1 MVIGPITFLAPLALF
16 GLLALP
22 IIWFVLKITPPKP
35 ILQIFPPLKLLG
47 GLNKEEDT
55 PNATPI
61 WLLIF
66 RLFMGALLAIALA
79 KPILFKPAEDTNRPL
94 VLVID
99 NGWAAASN
107 WSAVSSEAEALVKQA
122 VSNNQM
128 VAVLRSVDIRG
139 QNTNGFIP
147 ATEALSALRSLQ
159 PYAYAPDRAA
169 LGAQMRG
176 LDLSKADI
184 FWLSDGLDYGL
195 DTGQAED
202 FMAMLK
208 SGGTHKLYRPAAE
221 FSPLL
226 AGAVVE
232 TANGF
237 RAQWHRTDTTS
248 LRTHNIVAY
257 SAHGAGGRVLAR
269 TDISFAPGTSMV
281 EANFELPAELRG
293 RVSLLKPEGIAS
305 AGAITLLDDSWGR
318 PLVGLLKGS
327 DSNTQPLL
335 SEWHYIEEAL
345 APSADIYKGDL
356 DELLAVSPSIIFMSD
371 RARTQ
376 SPLLVKYVEDGGM
389 LVRFAGPKLAKRA
402 DALLPVPLRS
412 GDRSIG
418 GALAWEVPPGLDVF
432 AQDSPFFGLS
442 TKEDIVV
449 RKQVLATPGAG
460 TDTSTW
466 ARLVDGS
473 PVITS
478 SPRGLGRIVLFHVT
492 AGPDWSSLPLSGLY
506 VQMLERLLPLA
517 RSSGAKITSESSID
531 WTAERTF
538 DGFGNLGSP
547 PVSARPIPDSDF
559 AAAKAS
565 RDHPPGLYRQG
576 LRRLALNTVKNP
588 DDYSALAGG
597 GFNAAVYGGRK
608 PKSLSGLL
616 LGLLAVMMAL
626 DVAMSLLASGR
637 LRRQIWQASAA
648 VLALSIVALPTLDAY
663 AQNLQTSPGN
673 PDDALGLH
681 LAYVITGNAEVDRLS
696 KGGLEGLMFELN
708 RRTTI
713 EPTGVRG
720 IDIESDELAFY
731 PFLYWP
737 VLRDAKPLSAKAAD
751 KLNKFMAGGGI
762 LVLDTQDQDRK
773 RLFSGETHPGLAQL
787 SENLDIPRLSTPSNS
802 PENSHVLTK
811 SFYLINNFPGR
822 WSDGKLW
829 VEAGKSGTSRDGVT
843 SVIVG
848 SNDWAAAWGKDEKG
862 RTLTVIEN
870 EIPRQREMA
879 VRFGVNLVMYSMSGN
894 YKDDMVHAAKI
905 IERLGE
911 DLSGLPAP
919 LPEKPLPEQ
928 PLPDVIEPEQQP

>member
-1 MVIGPITFLAPLALF
+1 MVIGPLTFLAPLALF

-47 GLNKEEDT
+47 ALKKEEDT
-55 PNATPI
+55 PNSTPI
-61 WLLIF
+61 WLLLF
-66 RLFMGALLAIALA
+66 RLLMGALLAVALA

-94 VLVID
+94 ALIID
-99 NGWAAASN
+99 NGWAAAGN
-107 WSAVSSEAEALVKQA
+107 WSAVVNEAEALVKQA

-139 QNTNGFIP
+139 ENANGFIP
-147 ATEALSALRSLQ
+147 ATQALDNLRSLQ
-159 PYAYAPDRAA
+159 PYAYAPDRTA
-169 LGAQMRG
+169 LIKQISG

-184 FWLSDGLDYGL
+184 FWLSDGLDYGP
-195 DTGQAED
+195 DYGFGED
-202 FMAMLK
+202 FKAALK
-208 SGGTHKLYRPAAE
+208 SGGVQKLYRPAAE

-226 AGAVVE
+226 AGTVVE

-237 RAQWHRTDTTS
+237 RAAWHRTDTTS
-248 LRTHNIVAY
+248 LRTQNIVAY
-257 SAHGAGGRVLAR
+257 NAQGRVLAR
-269 TDISFAPGTSMV
+269 TEISFAPGIAKT
-281 EANFELPAELRG
+281 EATFELPAELRS

-305 AGAITLLDDSWGR
+305 AGAVTLLDDSWGR

-327 DSNTQPLL
+327 DANTQPLL

-345 APSADIYKGDL
+345 APAADIYKGDL
-356 DELLAVSPSIIFMSD
+356 DELLAVSPSIVFMAD
-371 RARTQ
+371 RARTEN
-376 SPLLVKYVEDGGM
+376 PLLTQYVEDGGM
-389 LVRFAGPKLAKRA
+389 LVRFAGPKLAKRT
-402 DALLPVPLRS
+402 DTLLPVLLRS

-418 GALAWEVPPGLDVF
+418 GALAWETPQGFDTF
-432 AQDSPFFGLS
+432 AKDSPFFGLA
-442 TKEDIVV
+442 THEDIVV
-449 RKQVLATPGAG
+449 RKQVLATPGAE
-460 TDTSTW
+460 TDANTW
-466 ARLVDGS
+466 ARLADGS

-478 SPRGLGRIVLFHVT
+478 STRGLGRIVLFHVT

-517 RSSGAKITSESSID
+517 RSSGTKITNESSGD

-547 PVSARPIPDSDF
+547 PLTARPIPDSDF
-559 AAAKAS
+559 VAAKVN
-565 RDHPPGLYRQG
+565 RDQPPGLYRQG
-576 LRRLALNTVKNP
+576 LRRMALNTVKNP
-588 DDYSALAGG
+588 DDYTALSAAGLEK
-597 GFNAAVYGGRK
+597 AVYGGRK
-608 PKSLSGLL
+608 PKSLAGTL
-616 LGLLAVMMAL
+616 LGLLALMMAI

-637 LRRQIWQASAA
+637 LNKQMWQASASALA
-648 VLALSIVALPTLDAY
+648 VIFIAMTPLDGY
-663 AQNLQTSPGN
+663 AQNRSQDGPQNGQN
-673 PDDALGLH
+673 DALALH
-681 LAYVITGNAEVDRLS
+681 LAYVITGNSETDRLS
-696 KGGLEGLMFELN
+696 KGGLEGLMFELD

-713 EPTGVRG
+713 EPKSVRG
-720 IDIESDELAFY
+720 VNIETDELAYY

-737 VLRDAKPLSAKAAD
+737 VLRDTKPLSPKAAD

-773 RLFSGETHPGLAQL
+773 RLFSNEVHPGLAQL
-787 SENLDIPRLSTPSNS
+787 SENLDIPRLTAPITS
-802 PENSHVLTK
+802 PGKSHVLTK
-811 SFYLINNFPGR
+811 SFYLINSFPGR

-829 VEAGKSGTSRDGVT
+829 VEAGKSGAARDGVT

-848 SNDWAAAWGKDEKG
+848 ANDWAAAWGKDERG

-879 VRFGVNLVMYSMSGN
+879 IRFGVNLTMYSMSGN

-911 DLSGLPAP
+911 DLSGLPPP
-919 LPEKPLPEQ
+919 LPERPLQKVPGQ
-928 PLPDVIEPEQQP
+928 AEPEQQP